1 MHAFVSDMA
10 TAGSFNNNNSNIV
23 ITGAYSVS
31 ELLQQT
37 KGEYYL
43 KRLCTALYGILI
55 NIYMLIDF
63 NIYLPY

>member
-43 KRLCTALYGILI
+43 KRLVYCTVWDTDQYLYV
-55 NIYMLIDF
+55 D
-63 NIYLPY
+63 

>member
-1 MHAFVSDMA
+1 MSQEVLLSEIFFSVLTNLHAFVSDMA
-10 TAGSFNNNNSNIV
+10 TSGSFNNNDSNII

-43 KRLCTALYGILI
+43 RRLLHQMRY
-55 NIYMLIDF
+55 
-63 NIYLPY
+63 